1 MLPEPQIVPCSC
13 GACYERR
20 EVKLPIK
27 DIGSFECHDCG
38 ARLEIWSGRKAV
50 LFKRIETEQP
60 ASKRA

>member
-1 MLPEPQIVPCSC
+1 
-13 GACYERR
+13 
-20 EVKLPIK
+20 VKLPIK